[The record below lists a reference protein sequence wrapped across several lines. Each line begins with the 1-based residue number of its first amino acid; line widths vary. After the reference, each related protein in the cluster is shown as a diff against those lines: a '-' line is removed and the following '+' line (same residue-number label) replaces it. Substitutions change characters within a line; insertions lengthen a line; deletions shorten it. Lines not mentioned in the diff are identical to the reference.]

1 MGDIRILRNIL
12 MCCGSLHAMLS
23 LPDICESSILAA
35 LVKGKTSSKRGVVC
49 KAYIWPWRA
58 LGRLQDGPV
67 MLEVILI

>member
-35 LVKGKTSSKRGVVC
+35 LVKRRQKEAWFARHMAMRHG
-49 KAYIWPWRA
+49 
-58 LGRLQDGPV
+58 GP
-67 MLEVILI
+67 